1 VRCDRRCTE
10 SGPFRVLGN
19 LRPAFPRSHMRRKS
33 LIGGTAGPF
42 FGRAGTSLTGRQHPE
57 WTALTL
63 NDTGRESATT
73 TAALAK
79 SADAITGQGPRSM
92 QRGQFP

>member
-1 VRCDRRCTE
+1 MPRSLCTE
-10 SGPFRVLGN
+10 SGPFRMLGN

-57 WTALTL
+57 WTALPY
-63 NDTGRESATT
+63 SACYPER
-73 TAALAK
+73 LH
-79 SADAITGQGPRSM
+79 
-92 QRGQFP
+92 